1 MKRAKLTAIAVVVLV
16 GGCGDGGGGSSGP
29 TDPTVAVAS
38 VEIQGASPTLKA
50 GHTAQLKA
58 VARDAQGGVLSGQSV
73 AWSTSDSTRVRVTVH
88 GTATAISEGEATIS
102 AKVAGATANV
112 VIKVPRPLTWV
123 EVEAGTSFS
132 CGRVQSGT
140 VYCWG
145 SHALGQ
151 LGDGSAR
158 TLEPRPSPVRVSLP
172 DPATSLSVGGGHAC
186 ARMAN
191 GTTHCWGMNDFGQM
205 GIGATPM
212 CASWGSCS
220 ERPLPVA
227 GGLSFASLTAG
238 TQNTCGLTAAG
249 EAFCWG
255 YSGMGQLGIGTDVT
269 PDVCQINEVQAPC
282 SAGPRPV
289 AGGLRL
295 AVLDGRG
302 DTVCG
307 LTADGQAY
315 CWGRNNTGQL
325 GTGTVTGPE
334 SCRGGGGTAC
344 STRPVAAAGALRFAS
359 IATPLVR
366 RVSIHLPPPA
376 GACGVA
382 ADGSTHCWGF
392 VGRDFG
398 PQPVRLGDHR
408 FAQLSLGG
416 DFGCGV
422 TAEGEAR
429 CWGGSEH
436 GQLGRGASTASPT
449 EPAPVIGGLKF
460 RSISAGFAHV
470 CAVTLDGHPY
480 CWGQARS
487 GQLGTGDLSDSPRP
501 VRVREP

>member
-1 MKRAKLTAIAVVVLV
+1 MRPAELTTIAVAILLAA
-16 GGCGDGGGGSSGP
+16 CGDGGGGATDP
-29 TDPTVAVAS
+29 TPPTVAVAS
-38 VEIQGASPTLKA
+38 VEIQVGSATLKA
-50 GHTAQLKA
+50 GHSAPLKA
-58 VARDAQGGVLSGQSV
+58 IVRDAQGNVLSGQSV
-73 AWSTSDSTRVRVTVH
+73 AWSTSDSTRVRVAH
-88 GTATAISEGEATIS
+88 GIATAIAEGEATV
-102 AKVAGATANV
+102 AANVAGVMGNV
-112 VIKVPRPLTWV
+112 LIQVPRPLTWV
-123 EVEAGTSFS
+123 EVGAGTNFS
-132 CGRVQSGT
+132 CGRVEGGL

-145 SHALGQ
+145 NHALGQ
-151 LGDGSAR
+151 LGDGAAR

-172 DPATSLSVGGGHAC
+172 DAAASLSVGGLHAC
-186 ARMAN
+186 ARMAD
-191 GTTHCWGMNDFGQM
+191 GTAHCWGMNDLGQM
-205 GIGATPM
+205 GMGSTPL

-220 ERPLPVA
+220 ERPLPVDR
-227 GGLSFASLTAG
+227 GLSFASLTAG

-255 YSGMGQLGIGTDVT
+255 YSGMGQLGIGTDVG

-282 SAGPRPV
+282 STGPRAV
-289 AGGLRL
+289 AGGLRFD
-295 AVLDGRG
+295 ALDGRG

-307 LTADGQAY
+307 LTPDGRAY

-325 GTGTVTGPE
+325 GTGSATGPE

-344 STRPVAAAGALRFAS
+344 STRPVAAAGDLRFKT

-376 GACGVA
+376 GACGIA
-382 ADGSTHCWGF
+382 ADGSTYCWGF

-398 PQPVRLGDHR
+398 PQPVRLAGDHR

-429 CWGGSEH
+429 CWGGNEN
-436 GQLGRGASTASPT
+436 GQLGRGPSSGSVT

-460 RSISAGFAHV
+460 QSISAGFAHV
-470 CAVTLDGHPY
+470 CAVTRDGHPY
-480 CWGQARS
+480 CWGQDRF
-487 GQLGTGDLSDSPRP
+487 GQLGTGDLGDSHNP